1 MFVECGVVIYIEQC
15 NLLPTQFTAFAK
27 SFEVSWWALNQH
39 LFIVCGSNK
48 VKSSLKLPDQAS
60 RVQKFYGFYDGIEI
74 LIFTI
79 FIIFSQD
86 VATSAS

>member
-1 MFVECGVVIYIEQC
+1 MVIYIEQC

-27 SFEVSWWALNQH
+27 SWALNQH

-60 RVQKFYGFYDGIEI
+60 GVQKFYGFYDGIEI